1 MSAGV
6 DWGATRRTS
15 WSIASDTAERG
26 SDSTIGSPS
35 FRDTGTE
42 RELGMATSTLM
53 PTVRSMAGMVN
64 PCGRQ
69 PG

>member
-1 MSAGV
+1 
-6 DWGATRRTS
+6 
-15 WSIASDTAERG
+15 
-26 SDSTIGSPS
+26 
-35 FRDTGTE
+35 
-42 RELGMATSTLM
+42 MATSTLM